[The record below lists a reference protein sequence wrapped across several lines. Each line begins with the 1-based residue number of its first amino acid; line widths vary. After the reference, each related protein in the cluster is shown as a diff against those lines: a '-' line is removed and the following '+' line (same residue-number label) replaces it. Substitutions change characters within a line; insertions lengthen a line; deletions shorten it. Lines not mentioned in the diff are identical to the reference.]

1 MPDNPAIQSIQD
13 TIRLALYQ
21 SLNIDGEINAYTSMY
36 DQHHINFIPRFTID
50 PTTETKTSYLQK
62 RPGVGLIPS
71 SNFMTGIVADP
82 TQCTIWDAIA
92 ITALYD
98 VFVIAVFDA
107 SNSTIYIIMAR
118 PNAASYVKI
127 GSFAPTA
134 TVDDYCFLTEYTQ
147 SVAGSTVPAVAV
159 SWTNKA
165 LTASK
170 GYYAASSGGVFTL
183 TSLTEITDTA
193 FPPKQ
198 TPALISIGRFIPL
211 NGTIYIASLDGRIW
225 NSASTNNDI
234 STWTDT
240 TGQIGVISANA
251 YPDQLWGIEKYKHNI
266 VAFGRSSIQFFE
278 DIGNN
283 PCPLAELSQAFIKFG
298 VKSPRVIKNI
308 NDVLYWV
315 AYGNDGATG
324 LWELQGYTPA
334 KISNGLLDTMIS
346 YSTGDLCSINLQA
359 SLINNIPHLVLNTG
373 NGVTTFPGFY
383 YDTTNAYPTQ
393 ADDSTSLDTYPL
405 PKNSSNRLNE
415 FSYATL
421 CYNLVDKTWWG
432 LQLLLNIAYYPICA
446 GAEFGTPATQS
457 NVNTYS
463 NLVLYNIRGGGGTG
477 TVTKYMYQWK
487 INTLSTVSDEV
498 GDTSGAYSAEQP
510 IVSLVQLNRVWFQN
524 EKRKRIN
531 KFKLIASVDQNRNE
545 PLSHFTIYVYFQKD
559 PNLAVDTQAAPGTPF
574 IHNMF
579 VRGMQFPTG
588 AARYFLSNLGMG
600 RVWQFCVVEK
610 SKLPLRLYN
619 VELDIQQGSH

>member
-1 MPDNPAIQSIQD
+1 MSDNAIQSVQD

-36 DQHHINFIPRFTID
+36 DQHHINFIPRFNVD
-50 PTTETKTSYLQK
+50 PATETKTSYLQK
-62 RPGVGLIPS
+62 RPGIALIAN
-71 SNFMTGIVADP
+71 SNFMTGIVNDP

-118 PNAASYVKI
+118 PANASYVKI

-134 TVDDYCFLTEYTQ
+134 TVDDYCFLSEYTQ
-147 SVAGSTVPAVAV
+147 SNAGSTYPAVAV

-170 GYYAASSGGVFTL
+170 GYYATSSGGVFAL
-183 TSLTEITDTA
+183 NSLTEITSTG

-198 TPALISIGRFIPL
+198 TPALISIGRFVPL

-234 STWTDT
+234 STWIDT

-251 YPDQLWGIEKYKHNI
+251 YPDQLLGLEKYKHNI

-283 PCPLAELSQAFIKFG
+283 PCPLAEMPQAFIKFG
-298 VKSPRVIKNI
+298 VKSPRVIRNV
-308 NDVLYWV
+308 NDILYWI

-324 LWELQGYTPA
+324 LWQLDGYTPV
-334 KISNGLLDTMIS
+334 KLSNGLLDTSIS
-346 YSTGDLCSINLQA
+346 YSTGDLCSINIQA
-359 SLINNIPHLVLNTG
+359 SLINNIPHLIINTG
-373 NGVTTFPGFY
+373 NGITTVPGFY
-383 YDTTNAYPTQ
+383 YDTTNSYPTK
-393 ADDSTSLDTYPL
+393 ADDTTDLDTYPL
-405 PKNSSNRLNE
+405 PTNNSNRLNE

-432 LQLLLNIAYYPICA
+432 LQLLLNTSYYPICA
-446 GAEFGTPATQS
+446 GAEFGTPATQTG
-457 NVNTYS
+457 VNSYS
-463 NLVLYNIRGGGGTG
+463 NLVLYNIRNGGGTG

-487 INTLSTVSDEV
+487 IDVLSTISDEV
-498 GDTSGAYSAEQP
+498 GDTSGSFTAEQP
-510 IVSLVQLNRVWFQN
+510 VVSLVQFNRMWFQN

-531 KFKLIASVDQNRNE
+531 KFKIICSVDQNRNE
-545 PLSHFTIYVYFQKD
+545 PTSHFSIYVYFQKD
-559 PNLAVDTQAAPGTPF
+559 PNLAVDTTAAPGTPF
-574 IHNMF
+574 IHNLF
-579 VRGMQFPTG
+579 VRGMSFPKGT
-588 AARYFLSNLGMG
+588 ARYFLSNLGMG
-600 RVWQFCVVEK
+600 RVWEFCVVEK
-610 SKLPLRLYN
+610 SKLPFKLYN